1 MAQLRQEIN
10 ILDTTLTT
18 NTTSGVT
25 TSVQL
30 DTSKYNGTVTY
41 YFEALAKNTNVSSS
55 RTVLLSGGVTN
66 PSLTIPANTTSYT
79 LFRTTFTPDSTLNEY
94 FVNGGE
100 ASGSDVTVKAARII
114 IIQNATPITKTETQI
129 EIGNESNT
137 LTTTDTP
144 LTNPKYWK
152 YTAANWNGTITAYF
166 EGVFK
171 TGTSKSAATMTLQ
184 VADGTGDG
192 FTGWANVTDGAVT
205 TITTQTARV
214 RTTTPV
220 TLINGRWYRAVM
232 KAGNSKS
239 GITVSNAKIIIDSTD
254 GAWSGADSSGNEQFI
269 QGGTGAT
276 NFQAEAQAFKIR
288 ATSTITGVKLFLAKV
303 GSPTDTLNVDIVSSL
318 GGSSLANVTQSASA
332 LTTSYLEYNLT
343 FGTPV
348 SLTGGQTYYIQLT
361 RSPDTA
367 DATNYI
373 LWSHTASGYSD
384 GASQQRNSNS
394 WASGAVDHQFTLI
407 GQAGVTL
414 LEPQYLLANTLFAAG
429 TALQIFPTKW
439 DSTEWSGVT
448 NTYTFQA
455 EAADGSTSD
464 VTLEEAD
471 GGGTAATVTNVDNAG
486 QATATMPADQ
496 NMDTKATTNAGD
508 VAAARILV
516 AMEVSAGGNLTI
528 SITDSTTPT
537 DSIIVQIPS
546 LYILVTD
553 NTIPTDNVKLIV
565 GNFISVADISTP
577 DDSNL
582 ALSIKNN
589 ISVSDSTIPD
599 DSNFTTKIAN
609 YISVTDSTTP
619 TDNVVI
625 QIPKNYIGITDSTT
639 PTDSVEVIINNFIS
653 VQDETSPTDL
663 VTVQI
668 PKNYISVADTT
679 TPTDSIIVSI
689 PQNYISI
696 TETISPSDSA
706 DLVLGNYISVLDSTI
721 PTDSSIVQIPKNYIN
736 VSDSTAPTDEINLLT
751 NNNINVL
758 DSTTPTDSAILVLG
772 NYISIT
778 DSTTPDDSNLS
789 ISLSGGVTTLN
800 ISVTD
805 SITPSE
811 SVTISIPKNYI
822 SVVDSTTPTDS
833 VDLVLG
839 NNISVLDVITPDD
852 SITVS
857 IPKNY
862 ISVLDNSIP
871 EDSISINTG
880 NNINISDGTTPVDS
894 IDLSSGNYITLT
906 DDTIPA
912 DTLLV
917 SIPKNYVSIIDSSIP
932 EDSVAL
938 VIGNNISITD
948 NSIPEDSITI
958 QIPTN
963 YINVTDSS
971 IPTDSSIVSIPKNYI
986 SVVDSSIPDDVIN
999 LSVDNFISISDFII
1013 PTDSV
1018 SVSIPQLYISVT
1030 DSTTPTD
1037 NVVIQVPKNYIGITD
1052 STTPTDTVILSPSLN
1067 IIIDPA
1073 HNFITGVRLI

>member
-1 MAQLRQEIN
+1 MQIRQEIN

-192 FTGWANVTDGAVT
+192 FTGWANVTD
-205 TITTQTARV
+205 
-214 RTTTPV
+214 
-220 TLINGRWYRAVM
+220 RAVM

-348 SLTGGQTYYIQLT
+348 SLTGGQTYYIQLI

-439 DSTEWSGVT
+439 DSTEWSGINNV
-448 NTYTFQA
+448 YTFQA

-471 GGGTAATVTNVDNAG
+471 GGGTAATVTNIDNAG

-516 AMEVSAGGNLTI
+516 A
-528 SITDSTTPT
+528 
-537 DSIIVQIPS
+537 
-546 LYILVTD
+546 
-553 NTIPTDNVKLIV
+553 
-565 GNFISVADISTP
+565 
-577 DDSNL
+577 
-582 ALSIKNN
+582 
-589 ISVSDSTIPD
+589 
-599 DSNFTTKIAN
+599 
-609 YISVTDSTTP
+609 
-619 TDNVVI
+619 
-625 QIPKNYIGITDSTT
+625 
-639 PTDSVEVIINNFIS
+639 
-653 VQDETSPTDL
+653 
-663 VTVQI
+663 
-668 PKNYISVADTT
+668 
-679 TPTDSIIVSI
+679 
-689 PQNYISI
+689 
-696 TETISPSDSA
+696 
-706 DLVLGNYISVLDSTI
+706 
-721 PTDSSIVQIPKNYIN
+721 
-736 VSDSTAPTDEINLLT
+736 
-751 NNNINVL
+751 
-758 DSTTPTDSAILVLG
+758 
-772 NYISIT
+772 
-778 DSTTPDDSNLS
+778 
-789 ISLSGGVTTLN
+789 
-800 ISVTD
+800 
-805 SITPSE
+805 
-811 SVTISIPKNYI
+811 
-822 SVVDSTTPTDS
+822 
-833 VDLVLG
+833 
-839 NNISVLDVITPDD
+839 
-852 SITVS
+852 
-857 IPKNY
+857 
-862 ISVLDNSIP
+862 
-871 EDSISINTG
+871 
-880 NNINISDGTTPVDS
+880 
-894 IDLSSGNYITLT
+894 
-906 DDTIPA
+906 
-912 DTLLV
+912 
-917 SIPKNYVSIIDSSIP
+917 
-932 EDSVAL
+932 
-938 VIGNNISITD
+938 
-948 NSIPEDSITI
+948 
-958 QIPTN
+958 
-963 YINVTDSS
+963 
-971 IPTDSSIVSIPKNYI
+971 
-986 SVVDSSIPDDVIN
+986 
-999 LSVDNFISISDFII
+999 
-1013 PTDSV
+1013 V
-1018 SVSIPQLYISVT
+1018 SVSTISASV
-1030 DSTTPTD
+1030 
-1037 NVVIQVPKNYIGITD
+1037 
-1052 STTPTDTVILSPSLN
+1052 SPSQS
-1067 IIIDPA
+1067 
-1073 HNFITGVRLI
+1073 

>member
-1 MAQLRQEIN
+1 MQIRQEIN

-439 DSTEWSGVT
+439 EQYRFPRLLPAQRRVRR
-448 NTYTFQA
+448 QA
-455 EAADGSTSD
+455 VRSQLA
-464 VTLEEAD
+464 LQLR
-471 GGGTAATVTNVDNAG
+471 NLLR
-486 QATATMPADQ
+486 P
-496 NMDTKATTNAGD
+496 
-508 VAAARILV
+508 AARRHLQAHQQRSPFPAPARLPSQLRHLAQRPVQAHRQQFLFRRVRLKALPPPNQRRQAARQLQVRQAQRKAQARVPPQRARQRV
-516 AMEVSAGGNLTI
+516 A
-528 SITDSTTPT
+528 P
-537 DSIIVQIPS
+537 
-546 LYILVTD
+546 
-553 NTIPTDNVKLIV
+553 
-565 GNFISVADISTP
+565 FR
-577 DDSNL
+577 L
-582 ALSIKNN
+582 ALPQRQPVPRHRRRFPRALQAPRPARAPAQRKLLQLLLRRARVLQRVRPQLRQALRSHSPPRLLFPLRQAPRQRLARLRRHNRPAPLR
-589 ISVSDSTIPD
+589 VSQRVLRRPRP
-599 DSNFTTKIAN
+599 AAPR
-609 YISVTDSTTP
+609 V
-619 TDNVVI
+619 
-625 QIPKNYIGITDSTT
+625 
-639 PTDSVEVIINNFIS
+639 
-653 VQDETSPTDL
+653 
-663 VTVQI
+663 
-668 PKNYISVADTT
+668 
-679 TPTDSIIVSI
+679 
-689 PQNYISI
+689 PQNQ
-696 TETISPSDSA
+696 PRR
-706 DLVLGNYISVLDSTI
+706 VLQYL
-721 PTDSSIVQIPKNYIN
+721 P
-736 VSDSTAPTDEINLLT
+736 AP
-751 NNNINVL
+751 
-758 DSTTPTDSAILVLG
+758 PR
-772 NYISIT
+772 
-778 DSTTPDDSNLS
+778 
-789 ISLSGGVTTLN
+789 
-800 ISVTD
+800 
-805 SITPSE
+805 
-811 SVTISIPKNYI
+811 
-822 SVVDSTTPTDS
+822 
-833 VDLVLG
+833 
-839 NNISVLDVITPDD
+839 
-852 SITVS
+852 
-857 IPKNY
+857 
-862 ISVLDNSIP
+862 
-871 EDSISINTG
+871 
-880 NNINISDGTTPVDS
+880 
-894 IDLSSGNYITLT
+894 
-906 DDTIPA
+906 
-912 DTLLV
+912 
-917 SIPKNYVSIIDSSIP
+917 
-932 EDSVAL
+932 
-938 VIGNNISITD
+938 
-948 NSIPEDSITI
+948 
-958 QIPTN
+958 
-963 YINVTDSS
+963 
-971 IPTDSSIVSIPKNYI
+971 
-986 SVVDSSIPDDVIN
+986 
-999 LSVDNFISISDFII
+999 
-1013 PTDSV
+1013 
-1018 SVSIPQLYISVT
+1018 PQL
-1030 DSTTPTD
+1030 
-1037 NVVIQVPKNYIGITD
+1037 
-1052 STTPTDTVILSPSLN
+1052 
-1067 IIIDPA
+1067 PA
-1073 HNFITGVRLI
+1073 RRLPRFRPQQAPRRPARRLRRPYL

>member
-1 MAQLRQEIN
+1 MQIRQEIN

-214 RTTTPV
+214 R
-220 TLINGRWYRAVM
+220 
-232 KAGNSKS
+232 
-239 GITVSNAKIIIDSTD
+239 
-254 GAWSGADSSGNEQFI
+254 
-269 QGGTGAT
+269 AT

-348 SLTGGQTYYIQLT
+348 SLTGGPTYYIQLT

-414 LEPQYLLANTLFAAG
+414 LEPQYLLAKTLFAAG
-429 TALQIFPTKW
+429 PALQIFPTKW
-439 DSTEWSGVT
+439 DSTEWSGINNV
-448 NTYTFQA
+448 YTFKA

-471 GGGTAATVTNVDNAG
+471 GGGTAATVTNIDNAG

-516 AMEVSAGGNLTI
+516 NIYTTSTTSSTSTSTSTSTTRSTSTSSSISTSTRTTRSTSTTISTSTSTSTTTLAPGTGKDVEVPIEILDTGGGSLNFTVVTLSAEVTFLYPIFYDGATEQYFFEIVAQNPDSVARDVDLWNVDAGSATATISVPTSAG
-528 SITDSTTPT
+528 TPT
-537 DSIIVQIPS
+537 RIRSGTFTPVAANTEYTIRLAQTTSKGQLQVFAARIIVKQI
-546 LYILVTD
+546 D
-553 NTIPTDNVKLIV
+553 AGPTR
-565 GNFISVADISTP
+565 
-577 DDSNL
+577 
-582 ALSIKNN
+582 
-589 ISVSDSTIPD
+589 
-599 DSNFTTKIAN
+599 
-609 YISVTDSTTP
+609 
-619 TDNVVI
+619 I
-625 QIPKNYIGITDSTT
+625 QIPLINGLRSGTSTDRKSTRLNSSHGYI
-639 PTDSVEVIINNFIS
+639 
-653 VQDETSPTDL
+653 
-663 VTVQI
+663 
-668 PKNYISVADTT
+668 
-679 TPTDSIIVSI
+679 
-689 PQNYISI
+689 
-696 TETISPSDSA
+696 
-706 DLVLGNYISVLDSTI
+706 
-721 PTDSSIVQIPKNYIN
+721 
-736 VSDSTAPTDEINLLT
+736 
-751 NNNINVL
+751 
-758 DSTTPTDSAILVLG
+758 
-772 NYISIT
+772 
-778 DSTTPDDSNLS
+778 
-789 ISLSGGVTTLN
+789 
-800 ISVTD
+800 
-805 SITPSE
+805 
-811 SVTISIPKNYI
+811 
-822 SVVDSTTPTDS
+822 
-833 VDLVLG
+833 
-839 NNISVLDVITPDD
+839 
-852 SITVS
+852 
-857 IPKNY
+857 
-862 ISVLDNSIP
+862 
-871 EDSISINTG
+871 
-880 NNINISDGTTPVDS
+880 
-894 IDLSSGNYITLT
+894 
-906 DDTIPA
+906 
-912 DTLLV
+912 
-917 SIPKNYVSIIDSSIP
+917 
-932 EDSVAL
+932 
-938 VIGNNISITD
+938 
-948 NSIPEDSITI
+948 
-958 QIPTN
+958 
-963 YINVTDSS
+963 
-971 IPTDSSIVSIPKNYI
+971 
-986 SVVDSSIPDDVIN
+986 
-999 LSVDNFISISDFII
+999 
-1013 PTDSV
+1013 
-1018 SVSIPQLYISVT
+1018 
-1030 DSTTPTD
+1030 
-1037 NVVIQVPKNYIGITD
+1037 
-1052 STTPTDTVILSPSLN
+1052 
-1067 IIIDPA
+1067 
-1073 HNFITGVRLI
+1073 